1 MTSPPAVS
9 PASLAVGNSAFQ
21 GRDPGTRLLVYAIM
35 PLLIIPHNYNSSS
48 SSSRST
54 VLGNFISIP
63 TINTLRVLSSRLYEK
78 NTNKVVSITRAMS
91 TIIHPNGID
100 NGPENKNAGDCDR
113 LLSPA
118 AMANQIP
125 LSSRAEKTV
134 RAAREACANVISGID
149 DRLIVVVGPC
159 SIHASFGVCQK
170 MKACLGLFPD
180 LVILMRSYF
189 EKPRTTV
196 GWKGLINDPELNGT
210 FQIQNGLSTARKLLK
225 DLTDLDLPL
234 AIELLDTFSPQYL
247 SDFISWGA
255 IGARTTES
263 QPHREIASKNLH
275 SVGVAIDAMKSAS
288 SPHSF
293 IGMNRDGVASIVR
306 TEGNPSV
313 HVVLRG
319 GAKGPNYSEAH
330 VAESIKSIYKQLPD
344 KHPSIMIDCSHGNS
358 EKDHRNQPKVV
369 HSICEQLKAGNPFI
383 SGVMIE
389 SNINEGRQDL
399 PSKGPVGLKYGV
411 SITDA
416 CINFETT
423 LTVLEKLQ
431 EAVVQRRK
439 LVEGLSEDTKF
450 LVASNLLSVHFE

>member
-1 MTSPPAVS
+1 
-9 PASLAVGNSAFQ
+9 
-21 GRDPGTRLLVYAIM
+21 M
-35 PLLIIPHNYNSSS
+35 PLLIIIPHNYNPSSS
-48 SSSRST
+48 SPRST
-54 VLGNFISIP
+54 VLAKYISRN
-63 TINTLRVLSSRLYEK
+63 TINTLRVLSFRFYAK
-78 NTNKVVSITRAMS
+78 NTNKVVSIIRAMS
-91 TIIHPNGID
+91 TILHLNGID
-100 NGPENKNAGDCDR
+100 NGSDNKNAGDCDR

-159 SIHASFGVCQK
+159 SIHDPEQALVYARK
-170 MKACLGLFPD
+170 LKACLGLFPD

-210 FQIQNGLSTARKLLK
+210 FQIQNGLFTARKLLK
-225 DLTDLDLPL
+225 DLTDLGLPL

-275 SVGVAIDAMKSAS
+275 SVGFKNGTDGSISVAIDAMKSAS

-330 VAESIKSIYKQLPD
+330 VAQSIKSIYKQLPD

>member
-1 MTSPPAVS
+1 
-9 PASLAVGNSAFQ
+9 
-21 GRDPGTRLLVYAIM
+21 M

-159 SIHASFGVCQK
+159 SIHDPEQALVYARK
-170 MKACLGLFPD
+170 LKACLGLFPD

-275 SVGVAIDAMKSAS
+275 SVGFKNGTDGSISVAIDAMKSAS

-306 TEGNPSV
+306 TEGNPS
-313 HVVLRG
+313 
-319 GAKGPNYSEAH
+319 
-330 VAESIKSIYKQLPD
+330 SIYKQLPD